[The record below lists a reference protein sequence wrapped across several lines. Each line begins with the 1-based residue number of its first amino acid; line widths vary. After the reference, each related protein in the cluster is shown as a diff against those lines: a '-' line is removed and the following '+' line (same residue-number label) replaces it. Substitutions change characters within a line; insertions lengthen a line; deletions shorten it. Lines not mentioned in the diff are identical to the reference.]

1 MSRTATMNIRLKVLL
16 INFAISGLINIVT
29 RYLSIAW
36 YLSESRWFPENGI
49 WYQIIFRLHDLCVV
63 MLTINPV
70 VIAIERISATI
81 FSKSYED
88 FNNTICNYTLRLSSW
103 IFSVMLMCAFYFID
117 PAYITLCII
126 IILISLNSI
135 TFIIFAIIFY
145 VNKRK
150 FLNEKKEIRN
160 SLSHKY
166 QIAENIRTSRMLAI
180 FVGQVTIVQIILQS
194 ILILIYF
201 YFFPRNMVFEKELMS
216 NVFDI
221 INALFLTTFPFPILL
236 SHIETKKLFCRI
248 FKRTTAKISTN
259 NPKNVFG
266 KDIIIH
272 NANHDNIGMLQDMW
286 K

>member
-36 YLSESRWFPENGI
+36 YLSESIWFPENGM

-88 FNNTICNYTLRLSSW
+88 FNNTICNYTLRLSS
-103 IFSVMLMCAFYFID
+103 VGYL
-117 PAYITLCII
+117 
-126 IILISLNSI
+126 LI
-135 TFIIFAIIFY
+135 A
-145 VNKRK
+145 
-150 FLNEKKEIRN
+150 
-160 SLSHKY
+160 
-166 QIAENIRTSRMLAI
+166 
-180 FVGQVTIVQIILQS
+180 
-194 ILILIYF
+194 
-201 YFFPRNMVFEKELMS
+201 
-216 NVFDI
+216 
-221 INALFLTTFPFPILL
+221 
-236 SHIETKKLFCRI
+236 RI